1 MALAWMLTML
11 AAEVRVAVGAEEV
24 EDAAVLVGMVIA
36 VVVPPDNGPTPPHG
50 RTIWRGT
57 LPVRVRQVIRI
68 LICYF
73 IKKLLGA
80 GLGKLPVA
88 ARPSNRKSADT
99 L

>member
-1 MALAWMLTML
+1 MTMALTWMLMML

-36 VVVPPDNGPTPPHG
+36 VVGPPEMAPPPHV

-73 IKKLLGA
+73 IKKLLGCC
-80 GLGKLPVA
+80 GKTV
-88 ARPSNRKSADT
+88 KS
-99 L
+99 